1 MRTPAA
7 AGSRARWDAVAPALR
22 RVFATESVAA
32 SVRGWVDP
40 ETAFLALAAPGDD
53 VVWFDNGPE
62 AEHGTSLIGWA
73 APTAPRLLAREAD
86 GTRLHPAPGMST
98 TSVTVDVPILDLL
111 RESLPPALSSLL
123 PAWVGWFGHE
133 LGVSS
138 LGVPTSTAGIQAA
151 AVLVDRGIVF
161 DHHTRQVR
169 VVGPA
174 DERQWVQ
181 DRLRAT
187 EALVYAHPPLPPPPA
202 RAPGPV
208 TRAHPDDRYL
218 TLIRRCQDLIRAG
231 QAYQLCLTNQWRT
244 AYPASPSSVYRR
256 LRRIAPSHHGGLL
269 RIGTTQLLS
278 ASPERFLEVNR
289 DRTVVTRPM
298 KGTRPRGATTA
309 QDLAMVEEL
318 ISSPKERAENLM
330 IVDLVRNDLSR
341 VCELGTVTVEEL
353 FAVETYRTVHQL
365 VSTVSGRLRE
375 GLNAVDAFAA
385 LFPAGSMTGAPKRR
399 AVELLHDLESVARG
413 SYAGAFG
420 YFAADGSADLATTI
434 RTIHL
439 DEWGASF
446 GTGGGITIDS
456 DPAAELRE
464 MHLKAQ
470 ALLQSLGLTRT
481 DERA

>member
-1 MRTPAA
+1 M
-7 AGSRARWDAVAPALR
+7 
-22 RVFATESVAA
+22 
-32 SVRGWVDP
+32 DP
-40 ETAFLALAAPGDD
+40 ETAFLTLAAPGDD
-53 VVWFDNGPE
+53 VVWFDNGPG
-62 AEHGTSLIGWA
+62 AEQGTSLIGWA
-73 APTAPRLLAREAD
+73 APTAPRLLALDAD
-86 GTRLHPAPGMST
+86 STRLHPAPDLSA
-98 TSVTVDVPILDLL
+98 TSVTVDVSILKLL
-111 RESLPPALSSLL
+111 RESLPPALSGLL

-133 LGVSS
+133 LGVSL
-138 LGVPTSTAGIQAA
+138 LGAPTSTAGIQAA
-151 AVLVDRGIVF
+151 AVLVDRAIVF

-181 DRLRAT
+181 DRLLAT

-202 RAPGPV
+202 QASGPV
-208 TRAHPDDRYL
+208 RRAHTDDRYL

-231 QAYQLCLTNQWRT
+231 QTYQLCLTNQWRT
-244 AYPASPSSVYRR
+244 AYPASPASVYRR

-298 KGTRPRGATTA
+298 KGTRPRGATAA
-309 QDLAMVEEL
+309 QDRAMMEEL

-341 VCELGTVTVEEL
+341 VCELGTVAVEEL

-375 GLNAVDAFAA
+375 GLNAFDAFAA

-399 AVELLHDLESVARG
+399 AVELLHNMESVARS

-434 RTIHL
+434 RTIQL
-439 DEWGASF
+439 DEQGASF

-470 ALLQSLGLTRT
+470 PLLQSLGLPRT